1 MAFVGRVT
9 WQPRKKVTARK
20 VPATTAPAEP
30 RAARQTA
37 QPSGNNPN
45 RLLREAAWSRM
56 FGGSSRRIR
65 SPASATTAVTLP
77 SHQPDDVRSAAQSV
91 PLDWAAVRDYLAG
104 HGVRLDRDPPPRQF
118 AGGLANLN
126 YLIHVDGKPA
136 VLRRP
141 PLGELPAGAY
151 DMAREFRILSR
162 LPDALPFV
170 PRGLF
175 LCADASIVGA
185 QFQIIEY
192 RPGLVIRE
200 HMPPE
205 LAGRPE
211 VGARLS
217 QVLLETLV
225 AIHAVDTAAVGL
237 DDLGRP
243 VGFLARAVSGW
254 RKRGVAALEAGTE
267 QLHAELGHWLERHLV
282 PDGAPAL
289 LHNDFK
295 LNNMILDPRDLSPV
309 AVVDW
314 DQGTRG
320 DPLFDFATLL
330 SYWVHEDDPPALH
343 DMAQMPADEGGFWP
357 REQAVATYATLSGRD
372 VSDFLFHR
380 VLAMYKLGVI
390 FLQLGYRWRSGA
402 TTEPRYAGLT
412 AIGTGIVEFAHEIVQ
427 GRAF

>member
-1 MAFVGRVT
+1 M
-9 WQPRKKVTARK
+9 Q
-20 VPATTAPAEP
+20 
-30 RAARQTA
+30 Q
-37 QPSGNNPN
+37 
-45 RLLREAAWSRM
+45 
-56 FGGSSRRIR
+56 
-65 SPASATTAVTLP
+65 SA
-77 SHQPDDVRSAAQSV
+77 DVRSADESV
-91 PLDWAAVRDYLAG
+91 PLDWTAVRAHLAA
-104 HGVRLDRDPPPRQF
+104 HGLRLDVEPPPRQF

-126 YLIHVDGKPA
+126 YLIYLDGKPA

-151 DMAREFRILSR
+151 DMAREFHILSR
-162 LPDALPFV
+162 LPDALSFV

-175 LCADASIVGA
+175 LCTDSNVMGA

-200 HMPPE
+200 HLPPA
-205 LAGRPE
+205 LAGRPGL
-211 VGARLS
+211 GARLS
-217 QVLLETLV
+217 QVLLETLA
-225 AIHAVDTAAVGL
+225 AIHAVDTAAIGL

-243 VGFLARAVSGW
+243 AGFLARAVSGW
-254 RKRGVAALEAGTE
+254 RRRGLAALEQGTE
-267 QLHAELGHWLERHLV
+267 DLHADLGAWLEKHLV
-282 PDGAPAL
+282 PDGPPAL

-295 LNNMILDPRDLSPV
+295 LNNMILDPGDLSPV

-357 REQAVATYATLSGRD
+357 REKAVATYAALSGRN

-402 TTEPRYAGLT
+402 ITDPRYASLT
-412 AIGTGIVEFAHEIVQ
+412 AIGTGIVEFAHEIAQ

>member
-1 MAFVGRVT
+1 MTGHGLALNLASDNLT
-9 WQPRKKVTARK
+9 
-20 VPATTAPAEP
+20 E
-30 RAARQTA
+30 
-37 QPSGNNPN
+37 
-45 RLLREAAWSRM
+45 
-56 FGGSSRRIR
+56 GGVEQR
-65 SPASATTAVTLP
+65 SA
-77 SHQPDDVRSAAQSV
+77 DVRSTGESV
-91 PLDWAAVRDYLAG
+91 PLDWGAVRAHLAAQG
-104 HGVRLDRDPPPRQF
+104 RQLDHQPPPRQF

-126 YLIHVDGKPA
+126 YLIHLDGQPA

-162 LPDALPFV
+162 LPDALAFV

-175 LCADASIVGA
+175 LCTDAAVIGA

-200 HMPPE
+200 HLPPE

-211 VGARLS
+211 VGSRLS
-217 QVLLETLV
+217 QVLLETLA
-225 AIHAVDTAAVGL
+225 AIHAVEPAAVGL

-243 VGFLARAVSGW
+243 EGFLARAVAGW
-254 RKRGVAALEAGTE
+254 RKRGVAALEEGTE
-267 QLHAELGHWLERHLV
+267 ALHAELGAWLERHLV
-282 PDGAPAL
+282 PDGTPAL

-295 LNNMILDPRDLSPV
+295 LNNMILNPRDLSPV

-343 DMAQMPADEGGFWP
+343 DMAQMPADEGGFWS
-357 REQAVATYATLSGRD
+357 REQAVASYAALSGRD
-372 VSDFLFHR
+372 MSDFLFHR

-402 TTEPRYAGLT
+402 TTELRYAELT
-412 AIGTGIVEFAHEIVQ
+412 SIGTGIVAFAHDIAE

>member
-1 MAFVGRVT
+1 VE
-9 WQPRKKVTARK
+9 QQ
-20 VPATTAPAEP
+20 
-30 RAARQTA
+30 AA
-37 QPSGNNPN
+37 
-45 RLLREAAWSRM
+45 
-56 FGGSSRRIR
+56 
-65 SPASATTAVTLP
+65 
-77 SHQPDDVRSAAQSV
+77 DVRSPDQSV
-91 PLDWAAVRDYLAG
+91 PLDWDAVRAHLG
-104 HGVRLDRDPPPRQF
+104 NHGLRLDRDPPPRQF
-118 AGGLANLN
+118 VGGLANLN
-126 YLIHVDGKPA
+126 YLIQVGGKPA

-151 DMAREFRILSR
+151 DMGREFRILSR

-175 LCADASIVGA
+175 LCTDPAVIGA

-200 HMPPE
+200 HLPPE
-205 LAGRPE
+205 LSGRPE

-217 QVLLETLV
+217 QVLLETLA
-225 AIHAVDTAAVGL
+225 AIHAVDAEAVGL
-237 DDLGRP
+237 GDLGRP
-243 VGFLARAVSGW
+243 TGFLARAVSGW
-254 RKRGVAALEAGTE
+254 RKRGMAALEDGTE
-267 QLHAELGHWLERHLV
+267 ALHTELGGWLERHLV

-295 LNNMILDPRDLSPV
+295 LNNIILDPHDLSPV

-330 SYWVHEDDPPALH
+330 SYWVHQDDPPALH
-343 DMAQMPADEGGFWP
+343 DMAQMPADEGNFWP
-357 REQAVATYATLSGRD
+357 RQEAVSAYAALSGRD
-372 VSDFLFHR
+372 MADFLFHR

-412 AIGTGIVEFAHEIVQ
+412 AIGTGIVEFAHEIAQ

>member
-1 MAFVGRVT
+1 MVA
-9 WQPRKKVTARK
+9 PE
-20 VPATTAPAEP
+20 PA
-30 RAARQTA
+30 
-37 QPSGNNPN
+37 
-45 RLLREAAWSRM
+45 
-56 FGGSSRRIR
+56 
-65 SPASATTAVTLP
+65 
-77 SHQPDDVRSAAQSV
+77 DVRSPEHSV
-91 PLDWAAVRDYLAG
+91 PLDWQAVRAHLASRG
-104 HGVRLDRDPPPRQF
+104 LRLDQDPPPRQF

-141 PLGELPAGAY
+141 PLGELPVGAY
-151 DMAREFRILSR
+151 DMGREFRILSR

-170 PRGLF
+170 PRGLL
-175 LCADASIVGA
+175 LCDDTSIMGA

-211 VGARLS
+211 VGPRLS

-225 AIHAVDTAAVGL
+225 AIHTVDPAAVGL
-237 DDLGRP
+237 GELGRP
-243 VGFLARAVSGW
+243 AGFLARAVSGW
-254 RKRGVAALEAGTE
+254 RKRGQAALEPGTE
-267 QLHAELGHWLERHLV
+267 TLHAELGNWLETHLV

-295 LNNMILDPRDLSPV
+295 LNNVILDPRDLSPV

-330 SYWVHEDDPPALH
+330 SYWVHQDDPPALH

-357 REQAVATYATLSGRD
+357 REQAVAAYAALSGRD
-372 VSDFLFHR
+372 VSHFVFHR

-402 TTEPRYAGLT
+402 TNEPRYAGLT
-412 AIGTGIVEFAHEIVQ
+412 EIGTGITEFAHEIAT

>member
-1 MAFVGRVT
+1 MAH
-9 WQPRKKVTARK
+9 P
-20 VPATTAPAEP
+20 PA
-30 RAARQTA
+30 
-37 QPSGNNPN
+37 N
-45 RLLREAAWSRM
+45 
-56 FGGSSRRIR
+56 
-65 SPASATTAVTLP
+65 
-77 SHQPDDVRSAAQSV
+77 VRSAEQSV
-91 PLDWAAVRDYLAG
+91 PLDWAAVRTYLASQG
-104 HGVRLDRDPPPRQF
+104 LRLDSDPPPRQF
-118 AGGLANLN
+118 SGGLANLN
-126 YLIHVDGKPA
+126 YLIQLDGSPA

-175 LCADASIVGA
+175 LGTDATVMGT

-200 HMPPE
+200 HLPAE

-217 QVLLETLV
+217 QVLLETLA
-225 AIHAVDTAAVGL
+225 AIHAVDTEAVGL

-243 VGFLARAVSGW
+243 AGFLARAVAGW
-254 RKRGVAALEAGTE
+254 RRRGLAALEAGTE
-267 QLHAELGHWLERHLV
+267 TLHAELGTWLERHQV

-295 LNNMILDPRDLSPV
+295 LNNMILDPHDLSPV

-330 SYWVHEDDPPALH
+330 SYWVHDDDPPALH

-357 REQAVATYATLSGRD
+357 REQAVASYAALSGRD

-412 AIGTGIVEFAHEIVQ
+412 GIGTGIVEFAHEIAQ

>member
-1 MAFVGRVT
+1 MT
-9 WQPRKKVTARK
+9 PPQ
-20 VPATTAPAEP
+20 
-30 RAARQTA
+30 
-37 QPSGNNPN
+37 
-45 RLLREAAWSRM
+45 
-56 FGGSSRRIR
+56 
-65 SPASATTAVTLP
+65 SA
-77 SHQPDDVRSAAQSV
+77 DVRTAEQSV
-91 PLDWAAVRDYLAG
+91 PLDWDAVGVYLAG
-104 HGVRLDRDPPPRQF
+104 NGLRLDRDPPPRQF
-118 AGGLANLN
+118 TGGLANLN
-126 YLIHVDGKPA
+126 YLIHLDGRPA

-175 LCADASIVGA
+175 LGADASVIGA

-200 HMPPE
+200 HIPPE

-217 QVLLETLV
+217 QVLLETLA
-225 AIHAVDTAAVGL
+225 AIHGVDAASVGL

-243 VGFLARAVSGW
+243 AGFLARAVSGW
-254 RKRGVAALEAGTE
+254 RKRGLAALEEGSEA
-267 QLHAELGHWLERHLV
+267 LHGELGTWLEHHLV

-343 DMAQMPADEGGFWP
+343 DMAQMPADEGGFFP
-357 REQAVATYATLSGRD
+357 REQAVASYAALSGRD
-372 VSDFLFHR
+372 VSQFVFHR

-412 AIGTGIVEFAHEIVQ
+412 AIGTGIVEFAHEIAQ

>member
-1 MAFVGRVT
+1 MR
-9 WQPRKKVTARK
+9 QPADV
-20 VPATTAPAEP
+20 
-30 RAARQTA
+30 RAAD
-37 QPSGNNPN
+37 
-45 RLLREAAWSRM
+45 E
-56 FGGSSRRIR
+56 
-65 SPASATTAVTLP
+65 
-77 SHQPDDVRSAAQSV
+77 SV
-91 PLDWAAVRDYLAG
+91 PLDWAAVRAHLRANG
-104 HGVRLDRDPPPRQF
+104 LGLDEEPPPRQF

-126 YLIHVDGKPA
+126 YLVSVDGKPA

-141 PLGELPAGAY
+141 PLGQLPAGAY
-151 DMAREFRILSR
+151 DMGREFRILSR

-175 LCADASIVGA
+175 LCTDTGIIGV

-200 HMPPE
+200 HIPPQ

-217 QVLLETLV
+217 QVLLETLA
-225 AIHAVDTAAVGL
+225 AIHNVDTGAIGL

-243 VGFLARAVSGW
+243 AGFLARAVAGW
-254 RKRGVAALEAGTE
+254 RKRGLAALEEGTE
-267 QLHAELGHWLERHLV
+267 RLHADLGAWLERHLV

-295 LNNMILDPRDLSPV
+295 LNNIILNPRDLSPV

-330 SYWVHEDDPPALH
+330 SYWVQEDDPPALH
-343 DMAQMPADEGGFWP
+343 EMAQMPADEGGFWP
-357 REQAVATYATLSGRD
+357 REQAVASYAALTGRD
-372 VSDFLFHR
+372 ISDFLFHR

-412 AIGTGIVEFAHEIVQ
+412 AIGTGIVEFAHEIAQ

>member
-1 MAFVGRVT
+1 MER
-9 WQPRKKVTARK
+9 
-20 VPATTAPAEP
+20 
-30 RAARQTA
+30 RQ
-37 QPSGNNPN
+37 
-45 RLLREAAWSRM
+45 EAD
-56 FGGSSRRIR
+56 IR
-65 SPASATTAVTLP
+65 SAGA
-77 SHQPDDVRSAAQSV
+77 SV
-91 PLDWAAVRDYLAG
+91 PLDWAALRVYLGHNGLCFDY
-104 HGVRLDRDPPPRQF
+104 DPPPRQF

-126 YLIHVDGKPA
+126 YLIHLDGRPA

-151 DMAREFRILSR
+151 DMAREFRILNR

-175 LCADASIVGA
+175 LGTVASVIGS

-200 HMPPE
+200 HIPTE
-205 LAGRPE
+205 VAGRPE

-217 QVLLETLV
+217 QVLLETLA
-225 AIHAVDTAAVGL
+225 AIHAVDTASVGL

-243 VGFLARAVSGW
+243 AGFLARAVNGW
-254 RKRGVAALEAGTE
+254 RKRGMAALEAGTE
-267 QLHAELGHWLERHLV
+267 GLHAELGSWLENHQV

-295 LNNMILDPRDLSPV
+295 LNNMILDPHDLSPV

-357 REQAVATYATLSGRD
+357 REQALASYAALSGRD

-412 AIGTGIVEFAHEIVQ
+412 AIGSGIVEFAHEIAQ

>member
-1 MAFVGRVT
+1 L
-9 WQPRKKVTARK
+9 
-20 VPATTAPAEP
+20 TTP
-30 RAARQTA
+30 RQTA
-37 QPSGNNPN
+37 
-45 RLLREAAWSRM
+45 
-56 FGGSSRRIR
+56 
-65 SPASATTAVTLP
+65 
-77 SHQPDDVRSAAQSV
+77 DVRAADQSV
-91 PLDWAAVRDYLAG
+91 PLDWDAMRAYLAG
-104 HGVRLDRDPPPRQF
+104 HGLHLDLEPPPRQF

-126 YLIHVDGKPA
+126 YLIYLDGKPA

-151 DMAREFRILSR
+151 DMTREFRILSR

-175 LCADASIVGA
+175 LGTDANVIGA

-192 RPGLVIRE
+192 RSGLVIRE
-200 HMPPE
+200 HIPAE
-205 LAGRPE
+205 LQGRPE

-217 QVLLETLV
+217 QVLLETLA
-225 AIHAVDTAAVGL
+225 AIHSVDTTAVGL

-243 VGFLARAVSGW
+243 SGFLARAVSGW
-254 RKRGVAALEAGTE
+254 CKRGLTAVEEGTERLHTELGAWLEA
-267 QLHAELGHWLERHLV
+267 HLV

-330 SYWVHEDDPPALH
+330 SYWVHEGDPPAMH
-343 DMAQMPADEGGFWP
+343 DMAQMPADEGGFLP
-357 REQAVATYATLSGRD
+357 REQAVAAYAALSGRD
-372 VSDFLFHR
+372 VSNFLFHR

-390 FLQLGYRWRSGA
+390 FLQLGYRWRFGA
-402 TTEPRYAGLT
+402 TSEPRYAGLT
-412 AIGTGIVEFAHEIVQ
+412 AIGTGIVEFAHEIAQ